1 MHIQK
6 VMTKMVKSILILLG
20 VWHVLHMEI
29 IMKTLLKLLG
39 LQKNMG
45 TSEQNGSTDFTK
57 TE

>member
-1 MHIQK
+1 
-6 VMTKMVKSILILLG
+6 MVKSILILLG